1 MPLKAIDYR
10 SMVGFRKSG
19 RVKPCRLDHH
29 EQNNTTAKMNVNIK
43 PKVIKVILAGIGSAL
58 MVLSAL
64 VQAARISKSTVALAT
79 LRQQNQWT
87 NDNI

>member
-1 MPLKAIDYR
+1 
-10 SMVGFRKSG
+10 
-19 RVKPCRLDHH
+19 
-29 EQNNTTAKMNVNIK
+29 MNVNIK